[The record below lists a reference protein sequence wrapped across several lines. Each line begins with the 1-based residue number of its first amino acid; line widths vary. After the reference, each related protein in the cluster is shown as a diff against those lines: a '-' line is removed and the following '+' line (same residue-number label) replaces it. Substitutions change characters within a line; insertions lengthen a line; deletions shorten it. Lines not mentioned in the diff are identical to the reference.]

1 VVIEPPSPT
10 GHCENRMRRVARS
23 CVAPTHCWACLGEG
37 GAVHRHKGVAPGAEP
52 AHSSRRRTPDML
64 KLSKLP
70 LPAAC
75 GPSLGGSSQSITTP
89 RRSGGLPLLR
99 PMVTVGTS
107 WGGCL
112 EIHSGIYPELPWMGW
127 HHRHLHPRRPGS

>member
-1 VVIEPPSPT
+1 
-10 GHCENRMRRVARS
+10 M
-23 CVAPTHCWACLGEG
+23 
-37 GAVHRHKGVAPGAEP
+37 HRHKGVAPGAEP

-127 HHRHLHPRRPGS
+127 HHRHLHPRRPGSQPAAATPTHSAMNAPGVKPGAFLFLAAKPIIDFGP